1 MWSMLFRFLNSSNNT
16 KRKERLLCVNVK
28 LNVPFVSVNKPNKRR
43 TKVMTIIVGKRGYK
57 KGNNTGLVKF
67 SDEKEAVLYCKTKQQ
82 TNINLTI
89 IERKN

>member
-1 MWSMLFRFLNSSNNT
+1 
-16 KRKERLLCVNVK
+16 
-28 LNVPFVSVNKPNKRR
+28 
-43 TKVMTIIVGKRGYK
+43 MTIIVGKRGYK